1 VQRVLVGGI
10 TGSGKTTFAVELARR
25 TGLPYHEMD
34 AYFHGPDWQPIPT
47 FEADI
52 AAVAD
57 QPEWVFDSHGYE
69 QVRDLVWSRAD
80 TVIWLDFSR
89 AVVMRRVL
97 ARSARRAF
105 TGEPIFNGNTE
116 TFRAWLDPEHPVQWA
131 WTQYEARR
139 ADLDRRFADPSYA
152 GLRKVRLT
160 GPFAA
165 RRWLDV
171 VLPDRA

>member
-131 WTQYEARR
+131 VTQYGRR
-139 ADLDRRFADPSYA
+139 RELMWQGFSDPRFAH
-152 GLRKVRLT
+152 LRRVRIT
-160 GPFAA
+160 RPQAA
-165 RRWLDV
+165 SAWLARV
-171 VLPDRA
+171 CG